1 MKTSRSKSV
10 KDALQRVR
18 QALRALADIPRTAF
32 SPELGE
38 IHRNLERSKDFL
50 LQELQRLEKGK
61 HQ

>member
-18 QALRALADIPRTAF
+18 QALRALADIPGAVF

-38 IHRNLERSKDFL
+38 IQRNLTRSEDFL